1 MTIIN
6 FFCAAVLVGCV
17 TSWVW
22 CFVNKLEVSEGCS
35 IAQWLEIHGGRF
47 VGGCGPMQ
55 LLRKLVAFVVGGDT
69 GGGGDGRVVAVGGAV
84 LQYHDWEAAVA
95 INDNDN
101 EKY

>member
-22 CFVNKLEVSEGCS
+22 CFVNRWEVSEGCS

-47 VGGCGPMQ
+47 VGG
-55 LLRKLVAFVVGGDT
+55 VARCSFCFNWWLSWAVVIS
-69 GGGGDGRVVAVGGAV
+69 
-84 LQYHDWEAAVA
+84 AAVVTGEWWLLGVPFFSTT
-95 INDNDN
+95 IGRLLSQ
-101 EKY
+101 